1 MAGWSSAPIAVAV
14 LALACGGPGARSE
27 SGPDLA
33 NLAAKTGV
41 DEPIRR
47 EPPISLTAADGAEL
61 PLRVLRVRAVLDQP
75 LAFTELEL
83 AFDNPEGRTLAGRLT
98 LAIPPGARV
107 TRFAAFRDGAWQE
120 AEVVPRRTAIQQLA
134 LDLAPQEPQ
143 LVGAPEGERFVA
155 RVEPIA
161 ARQQTRLIVAY
172 TQEMRG
178 RSEPY
183 RVPVA
188 GLAPL
193 RELSVALRSRTPLV
207 MGGDPLFA
215 GVRGDGEY
223 YRFADV
229 RPTGDIVVQPHGP
242 RELGLRHDNMV
253 VARISPIPH
262 DHPDPVESLA
272 ILFDTSASQALGW
285 DTHVDR
291 LGQVIQELGARVP
304 GDIPLRVVAFDQ
316 GAEVAYEGPI
326 RGFGEAELA
335 AIRSR
340 RALGA
345 SNLLG
350 ALRFAARGGERPA
363 RRMLVMTDGLVT
375 AGAHTEAA
383 LVSEAE
389 RLRKLGVARLDVM
402 VEGGAADPALLRGL
416 TTLTQLGAR
425 PETMKAMGHEL
436 APARPGLVLRS
447 GVTPRVAAH
456 RLTRTVVRNVEVR
469 VPGSGWVYPQKL
481 ESVQAGDDVLVYA
494 EYAEDELEVEL
505 VGHEVAA
512 RHGVAL
518 TRSPSPLLQDAW
530 AGARAAWLIDQARS
544 CARGPDDTCDKFRER
559 AVEFSLS
566 NRIVND
572 ATAMVVI
579 GSAHD
584 YARFGLDGTSLRD
597 VLAVGKFGAEW
608 REAAP
613 VPLPDER
620 VAPQSHALLAE
631 LRMTSFDVA
640 PPPVSAAPPV
650 PPVPPVRSRRPQRQ
664 GPKGP
669 VRESSRANV
678 AAELARE
685 DARDRL
691 RDKDAGLRFGPQ
703 RTPADA
709 YEGNFLAVMN
719 LLGAWD
725 DKRNAL
731 GVAER
736 WQRAAPAD
744 VMALLAF
751 GEALEANGRDD
762 LAARAYG
769 SLIDLYPGR
778 ADVRRTAAGRLER
791 TGEAANWLVLDAYSR
806 AIEQRYEDPAGYR
819 LYAYALLRAGYF
831 GEAWAAL
838 LDGMA
843 WARVEPKTRGLERV
857 FKDDLGLVAAAW
869 IRRWPDQ
876 RDYVM
881 ESLRVQEAE
890 LAEQP
895 SLRFVLSWDNAQ
907 GDLDLHVR
915 DGHGWHAFYR
925 EKTLESGGRLLD
937 DMDAG
942 YGLEAFVIDGTAS
955 AYPYRLEVGYY
966 GRNADYGAGKVQIVE
981 HDGAGQLYFDERP
994 FVVLKQRGYVDLGA
1008 LTGPLAPTD
1017 PSQSAVASLAPAGK

>member
-1 MAGWSSAPIAVAV
+1 MATFGVAALTLGCAGGSSAITKADK
-14 LALACGGPGARSE
+14 
-27 SGPDLA
+27 PDQTA
-33 NLAAKTGV
+33 V
-41 DEPIRR
+41 DEAIRR

-83 AFDNPEGRTLAGRLT
+83 AFDNPEGRTLAGRLA
-98 LAIPPGARV
+98 LALPPGARV
-107 TRFAAFRDGAWQE
+107 TRFAALRDGAWQE
-120 AEVVPRRTAIQQLA
+120 AEVVPRRTAFQQLA
-134 LDLAPQEPQ
+134 QGQAPQEPQ

-161 ARQQTRLIVAY
+161 AREQTRLIVAY

-178 RSEPY
+178 RNEPY

-193 RELSVALRSRTPLV
+193 RELAVALRSRNPLV
-207 MGGDPLFA
+207 MAGDPLFA

-262 DHPDPVESLA
+262 DHPDPIESLA

-291 LGQVIQELGARVP
+291 LGQLIQELGARVP
-304 GDIPLRVVAFDQ
+304 EDIPLRVVAFDQ
-316 GAEVAYEGPI
+316 GVELAYEGTI
-326 RGFGEAELA
+326 KRFGADELT
-335 AIRSR
+335 AIRAR
-340 RALGA
+340 RPLGA

-350 ALRFAARGGERPA
+350 ALRFAARVGERPA
-363 RRMLVMTDGLVT
+363 RRMVVMTDGLIT

-383 LVSEAE
+383 LVAEAE
-389 RLRKLGVARLDVM
+389 RLREVGVARLDVI
-402 VEGGAADPALLRGL
+402 VAGGTADPKLMRGL
-416 TTLTQLGAR
+416 TALTQLGAK
-425 PETMKAMGHEL
+425 PETPNAMGHQL
-436 APARPGLVLRS
+436 ASTRPGLVLRS

-456 RLTRTVVRNVEVR
+456 RLTRTVVRDVEVR

-512 RHGVAL
+512 RHEVAL
-518 TRSPSPLLQDAW
+518 TRTPSPLLQDAW

-584 YARFGLDGTSLRD
+584 YDRFGLDGASLRD

-608 REAAP
+608 RQAAP
-613 VPLPDER
+613 VPLPDGR
-620 VAPQSHALLAE
+620 VAPETHALLAD
-631 LRMTSFDVA
+631 LRMTSFDADPA
-640 PPPVSAAPPV
+640 PASAAQPPV
-650 PPVPPVRSRRPQRQ
+650 PPVPPVRVRRSSRP
-664 GPKGP
+664 GPNRP
-669 VRESSRANV
+669 VREDSRNDV

-691 RDKDAGLRFGPQ
+691 RDKDAGLRIGPR
-703 RTPADA
+703 RTPEDA

-719 LLGAWD
+719 LIGAWD

-736 WQRAAPAD
+736 WQRARPAD
-744 VMALLAF
+744 VTALVAL
-751 GEALEANGRDD
+751 GEALEANGRHD

-778 ADVRRTAAGRLER
+778 ADVRRMAASRLER
-791 TGEAANWLVLDAYSR
+791 TGDGAGWLVLDAYSR
-806 AIEQRYEDPAGYR
+806 ALEQRYDDPAGYR
-819 LYAYALLRAGYF
+819 LYAFALLRAGYF

-838 LDGMA
+838 LDGLA
-843 WARVEPKTRGLERV
+843 WARVEPKTRGLEQI
-857 FKDDLGLVAAAW
+857 FKQDLGLVAAAW

-876 RDYVM
+876 KDYVL
-881 ESLRVQEAE
+881 ESLRVQEVE
-890 LAEQP
+890 LADEP
-895 SLRFVLSWDNAQ
+895 SLRFVLSWDSEQ
-907 GDLDLHVR
+907 GDVDLHVR

-925 EKTLESGGRLLD
+925 HKALDSGGRLLD

-942 YGLEAFVIDGTAS
+942 YGLEAFVIEGTAG
-955 AYPYRLEVGYY
+955 AYPYSIEVGYY

-981 HDGAGQLYFDERP
+981 HDGDGQLWFDERP
-994 FVVLKQRGYVDLGA
+994 FIVLKQRGYVDLGA
-1008 LTGPLAPTD
+1008 LTGSLAPAT
-1017 PSQSAVASLAPAGK
+1017 STAASAVASLAPPGK

>member
-1 MAGWSSAPIAVAV
+1 MAPIAVAV
-14 LALACGGPGARSE
+14 AALACARGPGAGE
-27 SGPDLA
+27 GIGADLK
-33 NLAAKTGV
+33 NLAVKTGA

-47 EPPISLTAADGAEL
+47 EPPISLTAADGTEL
-61 PLRVLRVRAVLDQP
+61 PLQTLRVRAVLDQP

-83 AFDNPEGRTLAGRLT
+83 AFDNPEGRTLAGKLA

-107 TRFAAFRDGAWQE
+107 TRFASFRDGAWRE
-120 AEVVPRRTAIQQLA
+120 AEVVPRRAAFQQLA
-134 LDLAPQEPQ
+134 LDQAPQEPQ

-161 ARQQTRLIVAY
+161 AREPTRLIVAY
-172 TQEMRG
+172 TQELRG

-183 RVPVA
+183 RVPLA

-193 RELSVALRSRTPLV
+193 RELAVALRSRAPLV

-215 GVRGDGEY
+215 GLRGDGEFV
-223 YRFADV
+223 RFADV
-229 RPTGDIVVQPHGP
+229 RPTGDILVQPHGP

-262 DHPDPVESLA
+262 DHPDPIESLA

-291 LGQVIQELGARVP
+291 LGQLIEELGARVA
-304 GDIPLRVVAFDQ
+304 DDVPLRVVAFDQ
-316 GAEVAYEGPI
+316 GVELAYEGRL
-326 RGFGEAELA
+326 RGFGARELA
-335 AIRSR
+335 AIRAR
-340 RALGA
+340 RPLGA

-350 ALRFAARGGERPA
+350 ALRFAARVGERPA
-363 RRMLVMTDGLVT
+363 RRMVVMTDGLIT
-375 AGAHTEAA
+375 AGANTEAA
-383 LVSEAE
+383 LAAEAE
-389 RLRKLGVARLDVM
+389 RLRELGVARLDVI
-402 VEGGAADPALLRGL
+402 VEGGAADPAVLRGL
-416 TTLTQLGAR
+416 TALALLGTR
-425 PETMKAMGHEL
+425 PETAGPGGHQL
-436 APARPGLVLRS
+436 ATARPGLVLRS
-447 GVTPRVAAH
+447 GVSPRTAAH
-456 RLTRTVVRNVEVR
+456 RLTRTVVRDVEVR
-469 VPGSGWVYPQKL
+469 VPGSGWVYPQRL
-481 ESVQAGDDVLVYA
+481 DSVQAGDDVLVYA

-505 VGHEVAA
+505 IGHEVAA

-518 TRSPSPLLQDAW
+518 TRAPTPLLQDAW

-544 CARGPDDTCDKFRER
+544 CARGRDDTCDKFRER
-559 AVEFSLS
+559 AVEFSLA

-584 YARFGLDGTSLRD
+584 YARFGLDSTSLRD

-608 REAAP
+608 RQASPVRPAEGRAAP
-613 VPLPDER
+613 PP
-620 VAPQSHALLAE
+620 HALLAD
-631 LRMTSFDVA
+631 LRLTSFDA
-640 PPPVSAAPPV
+640 EPAESTAAAPPV
-650 PPVPPVRSRRPQRQ
+650 PPVPVRPRRISRT
-664 GPKGP
+664 GPKKP
-669 VRESSRANV
+669 APSDSLSE
-678 AAELARE
+678 AAELSQEAARV
-685 DARDRL
+685 
-691 RDKDAGLRFGPQ
+691 RDKDAGLRFGPR
-703 RTPADA
+703 RTPEDA

-725 DKRNAL
+725 DRRNAL

-736 WQRAAPAD
+736 WQRARPAD
-744 VMALLAF
+744 VTALIAL
-751 GEALEANGRDD
+751 GEALEANGRAD

-778 ADVRRTAAGRLER
+778 ADVRRMAAERLER
-791 TGEAANWLVLDAYSR
+791 TGDAAGWLVLDAYSR
-806 AIEQRYEDPAGYR
+806 AIEQRYDDPAGYR

-831 GEAWAAL
+831 GEAWSAL

-843 WARVEPKTRGLERV
+843 WARVDPKTRPLERI

-876 RDYVM
+876 REYVL

-890 LAEQP
+890 LAAAP
-895 SLRFVLSWDNAQ
+895 SLRFVLSWDNPQA
-907 GDLDLHVR
+907 DVDLHVR

-925 EKTLESGGRLLD
+925 HKALDSGGRLLD

-942 YGLEAFVIDGTAS
+942 YGLEAFVIEGEAT

-966 GRNADYGAGKVQIVE
+966 GRNSDYGAGKVQIVE
-981 HDGAGQLYFDERP
+981 HDGAGGLYFDERP
-994 FVVLKQRGYVDLGA
+994 FLVLKQRGYVDLGA
-1008 LTGPLAPTD
+1008 LTGPLAARTSSP
-1017 PSQSAVASLAPAGK
+1017 QAVASLAPAGD

>member
-1 MAGWSSAPIAVAV
+1 MARFGSTSIAVAA
-14 LALACGGPGARSE
+14 LALACGGPSAS
-27 SGPDLA
+27 SQTGPDLA
-33 NLAAKTGV
+33 NLAAKTGA

-83 AFDNPEGRTLAGRLT
+83 AFDNPEGRTLAGRLA

-107 TRFAAFRDGAWQE
+107 TRFAAWRDGAWQE

-134 LDLAPQEPQ
+134 LGDAPQEPQ

-161 ARQQTRLIVAY
+161 AREQTRLIVAY

-178 RSEPY
+178 RNEPY
-183 RVPVA
+183 RVPLA

-193 RELSVALRSRTPLV
+193 RELAVAMRSRAPLV

-229 RPTGDIVVQPHGP
+229 RPTGDILVQPHGP

-262 DHPDPVESLA
+262 DHPDPIESLA
-272 ILFDTSASQALGW
+272 ILFDTSASQSLGW

-291 LGQVIQELGARVP
+291 LGQLIQEIGARVLE
-304 GDIPLRVVAFDQ
+304 DIPLRVVAFDQ
-316 GAEVAYEGPI
+316 GVELAYEGPI
-326 RGFGEAELA
+326 RSFDAEALA
-335 AIRSR
+335 AIRAR
-340 RALGA
+340 RPLGA

-350 ALRFAARGGERPA
+350 ALRFAARVGERPA
-363 RRMLVMTDGLVT
+363 RRLVVMTDGLIT

-383 LVSEAE
+383 LIAEAE
-389 RLRKLGVARLDVM
+389 RLRTLGVARLDVI

-416 TTLTQLGAR
+416 TALTRLGAR
-425 PETMKAMGHEL
+425 PETMKALGHEL

-447 GVTPRVAAH
+447 GVTPRIAAH
-456 RLTRTVVRNVEVR
+456 RLTRTVVRDVEVR

-481 ESVQAGDDVLVYA
+481 DSVQAGDDVLVYA

-512 RHGVAL
+512 RHGVTL
-518 TRSPSPLLQDAW
+518 TRTPSPLLQDAW
-530 AGARAAWLIDQARS
+530 AGARASWLIDQARS
-544 CARGPDDTCDKFRER
+544 CARGPDDTCDKFRAR

-620 VAPQSHALLAE
+620 AAPPAHALLAE
-631 LRMTSFDVA
+631 LRMSSFDAEPA
-640 PPPVSAAPPV
+640 PASAAAPPV
-650 PPVPPVRSRRPQRQ
+650 PPVPPVRTRRSSRP

-669 VRESSRANV
+669 VRENSRAE
-678 AAELARE
+678 AADELARE

-736 WQRAAPAD
+736 WQRNSPAD
-744 VMALLAF
+744 VTALVAL

-778 ADVRRTAAGRLER
+778 PDVRRMAASRLER
-791 TGEAANWLVLDAYSR
+791 TGEAAGWLVLDAYSR
-806 AIEQRYEDPAGYR
+806 AVEQRYDDPAGYR

-876 RDYVM
+876 REYVL

-890 LAEQP
+890 LADKP
-895 SLRFVLSWDNAQ
+895 SLRFVLSWDSEQ
-907 GDLDLHVR
+907 GDVDLHVR

-925 EKTLESGGRLLD
+925 QKSLESGGRLLD

-942 YGLEAFVIDGTAS
+942 YGLEAFVIDGAAQ

-981 HDGAGQLYFDERP
+981 HDGEGQLYFDERP
-994 FVVLKQRGYVDLGA
+994 FLVLKQRGYVDLGA
-1008 LTGPLAPTD
+1008 LTGSLAPA
-1017 PSQSAVASLAPAGK
+1017 QARAVASLASPGK